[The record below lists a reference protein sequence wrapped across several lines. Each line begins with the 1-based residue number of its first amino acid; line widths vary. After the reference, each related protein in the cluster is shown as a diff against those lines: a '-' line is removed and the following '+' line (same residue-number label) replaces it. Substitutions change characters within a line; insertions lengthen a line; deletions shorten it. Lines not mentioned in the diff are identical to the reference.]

1 MSRAD
6 AVYNLSRTAL
16 MTASLFSG
24 SLSNLRVAVQ
34 DRLHQ
39 PYRLP
44 MIPGAEQVFYTAY
57 SLGAYAVA
65 VSGSGPSILAIIDRD
80 AEDFAGRAAEQLER
94 AGLAYWRVL
103 LLGCD
108 TRGRGWSSI
117 PGRMPRKILPHSL

>member
-24 SLSNLRVAVQ
+24 SLNNLRVAVQ

-57 SLGAYAVA
+57 NLGAYAVA
-65 VSGSGPSILAIIDRD
+65 VSGSGAL
-80 AEDFAGRAAEQLER
+80 
-94 AGLAYWRVL
+94 
-103 LLGCD
+103 
-108 TRGRGWSSI
+108 
-117 PGRMPRKILPHSL
+117 HSGHH